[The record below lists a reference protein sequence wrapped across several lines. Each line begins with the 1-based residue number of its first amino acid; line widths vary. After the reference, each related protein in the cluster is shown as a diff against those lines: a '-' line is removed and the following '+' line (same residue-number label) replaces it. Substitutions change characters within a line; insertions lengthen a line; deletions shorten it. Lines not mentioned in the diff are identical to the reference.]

1 MIDGSSDP
9 KFDKLRFAFEKNFH
23 DELDIGSSLGVSLN
37 GEVVVNLW
45 GGYKDK
51 ELKSKW
57 EEDTIINVWSST
69 KNKASLCALLLF
81 ERGLLDF
88 DTPVADY
95 WPEFSENGKEKIL
108 VKNIMSHSSGLS
120 GWEESINYKDYYDW
134 NKLCSLLAQQ
144 KPFWEPGSKVGYHS
158 ISIGFLIGEI
168 LIQSHPQV

>member
-1 MIDGSSDP
+1 MIDGYSNP
-9 KFDKLRFAFEKNFH
+9 KFDKLRVAFEKNFN
-23 DELDIGSSLGVSLN
+23 DELDVGSSLGVSLN

-51 ELKSKW
+51 DLKSKW

-88 DTPVADY
+88 DAPVSDY

-108 VKNIMSHSSGLS
+108 VKNI
-120 GWEESINYKDYYDW
+120 I
-134 NKLCSLLAQQ
+134 CLLYTS
-144 KPFWEPGSKVGYHS
+144 PSPRD
-158 ISIGFLIGEI
+158 
-168 LIQSHPQV
+168 